1 MSSKEITL
9 TSELRGDYGELF
21 YKVYN
26 YKKNVKIE
34 DVSKDKEYQHKDI
47 DFIVNGL
54 GVEIKTDAIAQF
66 SGNFVNEGF
75 CQVKNYNKSLLLP
88 SVYAFKDLE
97 KMQTNDMFPAG
108 FMLKTQADI
117 LFCLNV
123 QEKFNQKNYFR
134 LNFREID
141 GAKVKAHVVYEV
153 NAKQLKEHLYKTS
166 YNYFWVH
173 HDDENVNNFVSL
185 LQFENILVNKGFA
198 KSIDEEVLSVIGSD
212 KKLMKFL
219 NEYHNTQEFRE
230 FIIENHPEI
239 C

>member
-1 MSSKEITL
+1 MAEYFFDFISYPTVSQSVVIISLK
-9 TSELRGDYGELF
+9 LF

-75 CQVKNYNKSLLLP
+75 CQVKNYNKSLLLA

-123 QEKFNQKNYFR
+123 QEKFNQKNSFR
-134 LNFREID
+134 LNL
-141 GAKVKAHVVYEV
+141 GTHCLSSA
-153 NAKQLKEHLYKTS
+153 N
-166 YNYFWVH
+166 
-173 HDDENVNNFVSL
+173 L
-185 LQFENILVNKGFA
+185 L
-198 KSIDEEVLSVIGSD
+198 
-212 KKLMKFL
+212 
-219 NEYHNTQEFRE
+219 
-230 FIIENHPEI
+230 
-239 C
+239 